1 MYYLIDCTTNHNIST
16 PQHLNCGTPPDTI
29 FAFLTA
35 QNCELSARR
44 GLWLEIR
51 EF

>member
-1 MYYLIDCTTNHNIST
+1 MNAGMEGNGVNITTVAYPN
-16 PQHLNCGTPPDTI
+16 TI
-29 FAFLTA
+29 FAFFIA

-44 GLWLEIR
+44 GLWLKIL

>member
-1 MYYLIDCTTNHNIST
+1 MYYLIDCTANHTIST
-16 PQHLNCGTPPDTI
+16 PQPGLCPDTI

-35 QNCELSARR
+35 QDCELSARR